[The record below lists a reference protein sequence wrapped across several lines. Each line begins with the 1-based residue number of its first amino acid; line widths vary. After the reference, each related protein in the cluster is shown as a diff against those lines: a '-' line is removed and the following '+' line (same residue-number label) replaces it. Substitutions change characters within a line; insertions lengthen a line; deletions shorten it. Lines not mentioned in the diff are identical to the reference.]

1 MKEVRMDSPYTQ
13 ILFGVDQGVA
23 TLTLHRPERM
33 NALGAALIG
42 EVTHALHWIETEREV
57 SVLVLTAAEAR
68 AFSSGADLKER
79 AALDSSGRWVHNRA
93 LSDMVQQVARLP
105 TPTIAAINGLAL
117 GGGCELALACDLRIA
132 AEHAAFALPEV
143 GLGIIPGAGG
153 TQRLPR
159 LIGPARAKE
168 LIFSA
173 RRISAE
179 LALEWGLINQIC
191 SADAL
196 LTTAHELARQIAR
209 QSPLAVAYAKHAID
223 SGLDGSLEQGLHVE
237 AMALHAAL
245 HAEDYQLGLAAFA
258 ERKPASFPPRK
269 THRIV

>member
-1 MKEVRMDSPYTQ
+1 MDAPYTQ

-23 TLTLHRPERM
+23 TITLNRPERM
-33 NALGAALIG
+33 NALGAVLISELASALD
-42 EVTHALHWIETEREV
+42 WIEAEREV
-57 SVLVLTAAEAR
+57 RVLVLTAAEAR

-79 AALDSSGRWVHNRA
+79 AALDSSGRWAHNRA
-93 LSDMVQQVARLP
+93 LSDAVQQVARL
-105 TPTIAAINGLAL
+105 TIPTIAAINGLAL

-179 LALEWGLINQIC
+179 VALAWGLINQIC

-196 LTTAHELARQIAR
+196 LATAHDLARQIAR

-223 SGLDGSLEQGLHVE
+223 SGMEGSLEHGLHVE
-237 AMALHAAL
+237 AMAIHATL

-258 ERKPASFPPRK
+258 ERKLALFPPRT